1 MTKITVTLAQAHL
14 DRLAGSP
21 VQGLAEL
28 IWNAVDADASEVVV
42 EFERNELGGVV
53 AIRVSDNGH
62 GMLPQEALEN
72 FGMLGFS
79 WKQLAERSK
88 GDQRILHGRNG
99 EGRWA
104 AYGLGNVIRWTS
116 DAEDGNGGRF
126 RTEIVGRR
134 SASNEFEIE
143 SNPAE
148 SHPSGTT
155 VEVTQLT
162 DTAERLKIDKLRER
176 LVVEFALYLAMY
188 PVDIR
193 VDGVAIDP
201 SSLQLRRQTE
211 EIGLPDNLGTA
222 ELTIIEWTRDVD
234 REIVLC
240 DEKGFALG
248 DAQARFHA
256 PDFHFTVYVNWAGF
270 RERLDRLNVGD
281 LDPEI
286 GAVLAA
292 AREAARRYFRQRSD
306 ERERETIAR
315 WKTEGV
321 YPYEREPEEEVEQAE
336 QALFEIVALAAKD
349 AVDVADTRAKRFSL
363 RLLREAIERDPG
375 ALQQII
381 EEVLDLP
388 ETERRDLAAI
398 LERTKLTNLISA
410 ARQVTD
416 RLDFLRGLEVLVFEP
431 EVRKKLKERAELHR
445 ILAAETWIFGEE
457 YALTADDESLTTVL
471 KRHIAMLDRSEL
483 APEPVKRLD
492 GTEAI
497 VDLMLSRAV
506 ERRDQLREHLVV
518 ELKAPRVSI
527 GPKEIQQVKSYAYAV
542 AEDPRFASTN
552 TKWEFW
558 VVSTSVTKDGD
569 RERRQRDRPFGL
581 VDAPDDAPIKVWVRT
596 WGEIVEDCEHR
607 MKFFQTA
614 LKVQA
619 SRDEGI
625 EYLRRRYADY
635 ASAAL
640 DELTPEAP
648 EAA

>member
-1 MTKITVTLAQAHL
+1 M
-14 DRLAGSP
+14 
-21 VQGLAEL
+21 
-28 IWNAVDADASEVVV
+28 
-42 EFERNELGGVV
+42 
-53 AIRVSDNGH
+53 
-62 GMLPQEALEN
+62 
-72 FGMLGFS
+72 
-79 WKQLAERSK
+79 
-88 GDQRILHGRNG
+88 LHGHNG
-99 EGRWA
+99 EGRWS

-116 DAEDGNGGRF
+116 EAEDGNDGCF
-126 RTEIVGRR
+126 RTEIIGRR
-134 SASNEFEIE
+134 SASNEFEID
-143 SNPAE
+143 SNPIE
-148 SHPSGTT
+148 SHASATT

-162 DTAERLKIDKLRER
+162 EAAELLNIDKLRER

-201 SSLQLRRQTE
+201 SSLRLREYTDK
-211 EIGLPDNLGTA
+211 IDLPDNLGTA
-222 ELTIIEWTRDVD
+222 KLTIIEWTRGVD

-248 DAQARFHA
+248 DANARFHA

-270 RERLDRLNVGD
+270 RERLDRLDVGD

-286 GAVLAA
+286 GPVLAA
-292 AREAARRYFRQRSD
+292 ARAAARRYFRQRSD

-315 WKTEGV
+315 WKAEGV
-321 YPYEREPEEEVEQAE
+321 YPYEREPKEEVEQAE
-336 QALFEIVALAAKD
+336 QALFQIVALAAKD
-349 AVDVADTRAKRFSL
+349 AVDVADARAKRFSL

-375 ALQQII
+375 SLQQII
-381 EEVLDLP
+381 EEVLELP
-388 ETERRDLAAI
+388 ETERRDLASI
-398 LERTKLTNLISA
+398 LERTKLSNLISA
-410 ARQVTD
+410 VRQVTD
-416 RLDFLRGLEVLVFEP
+416 RLDFLKGLEVLVFEP
-431 EVRKKLKERAELHR
+431 DVRKRLKERAELHR
-445 ILAAETWIFGEE
+445 ILASETWIFGEE

-471 KRHIAMLDRSEL
+471 KRHIGMLGRTEP

-492 GTEAI
+492 DTGAI
-497 VDLMLSRAV
+497 VDLMLSRVV
-506 ERRDQLREHLVV
+506 ERRDQRREHLVV

-552 TKWEFW
+552 TRWEFW
-558 VVSTSVTKDGD
+558 VVSTSVTRDGD

-596 WGEIVEDCEHR
+596 WGEIIEDCEHR
-607 MKFFQTA
+607 MKFFQAA

-625 EYLRRRYADY
+625 EYLRSRHAEYVQAV
-635 ASAAL
+635 L
-640 DELTPEAP
+640 DDSRPEAP

>member
-14 DRLAGSP
+14 DRLARGP
-21 VQGLAEL
+21 AQGLAEL
-28 IWNAVDADASEVVV
+28 IWNAVDADASEVIV

-53 AIRVSDNGH
+53 AIRVGDNGH
-62 GMLPQEALEN
+62 GMLPQEAVEN
-72 FGMLGFS
+72 FRMLGSS
-79 WKQLAERSK
+79 WKQVAERSK
-88 GDQRILHGRNG
+88 GDQRMLHGHNG
-99 EGRWA
+99 EGRWS

-116 DAEDGNGGRF
+116 EAEDGNDGCF
-126 RTEIVGRR
+126 RTEIIGRR
-134 SASNEFEIE
+134 SASNEFEID
-143 SNPAE
+143 SNPIE
-148 SHPSGTT
+148 SHASATT

-162 DTAERLKIDKLRER
+162 EAAELLNIDKLRER

-201 SSLQLRRQTE
+201 SSLRLREYTDK
-211 EIGLPDNLGTA
+211 IDLPDNLGTA
-222 ELTIIEWTRDVD
+222 KLTIIEWTRGVD

-248 DAQARFHA
+248 DANARFHA

-270 RERLDRLNVGD
+270 RERLDRLDVGD

-286 GAVLAA
+286 GPVLAA
-292 AREAARRYFRQRSD
+292 ARAAARRYFRQRSD

-315 WKTEGV
+315 WKAEGV
-321 YPYEREPEEEVEQAE
+321 YPYEREPKEEVEQAE
-336 QALFEIVALAAKD
+336 QALFQIVALAAKD
-349 AVDVADTRAKRFSL
+349 AVDVADARAKRFSL

-375 ALQQII
+375 SLQQII
-381 EEVLDLP
+381 EEVLELP
-388 ETERRDLAAI
+388 ETERRDLASI
-398 LERTKLTNLISA
+398 LERTKLSNLISA
-410 ARQVTD
+410 VRQVTD
-416 RLDFLRGLEVLVFEP
+416 RLDFLKGLEVLVFEP
-431 EVRKKLKERAELHR
+431 DVRKRLKERAELHR
-445 ILAAETWIFGEE
+445 ILASETWIFGEE

-471 KRHIAMLDRSEL
+471 KRHIGMLGRTEP

-492 GTEAI
+492 DTGAI
-497 VDLMLSRAV
+497 VDLMLSRVV
-506 ERRDQLREHLVV
+506 ERRDQRREHLVV

-552 TKWEFW
+552 TRWEFW
-558 VVSTSVTKDGD
+558 VVSTSVTRDGD

-596 WGEIVEDCEHR
+596 WGEIIEDCEHR
-607 MKFFQTA
+607 MKFFQAA

-625 EYLRRRYADY
+625 EYLRSRHAEYVQAV
-635 ASAAL
+635 L
-640 DELTPEAP
+640 DDSRPEAP